1 MSAASHEIQGSEV
14 ALREWSEPAASRYES
29 AKSIFDP
36 LLAGVLL
43 VVLSPLILLA
53 LILVRA
59 TSSGS
64 PIYSQRRVGQN
75 GLHFTIYKIR
85 SMYVD
90 SEVHG
95 PRWSLPGDQRVTP
108 IGRFLRWSHL
118 DELPQLINVIRG
130 EMSLVG
136 PRPERPELIA
146 QLERALPHYRLR
158 HRIRPGISGLAQVLQ
173 APDTDLSSVRRKLK
187 YDLHYVD
194 SMNLLLDARIYI
206 ATILLF
212 FGIPGRLIAGMMR
225 FPYEQLDSEL
235 IVQS

>member
-146 QLERALPHYRLR
+146 AARARLAALSPSSQDSPGNLGSGSGASRPRYRPLQ
-158 HRIRPGISGLAQVLQ
+158 RPPQV
-173 APDTDLSSVRRKLK
+173 K
-187 YDLHYVD
+187 
-194 SMNLLLDARIYI
+194 I
-206 ATILLF
+206 
-212 FGIPGRLIAGMMR
+212 
-225 FPYEQLDSEL
+225 
-235 IVQS
+235 

>member
-1 MSAASHEIQGSEV
+1 M
-14 ALREWSEPAASRYES
+14 
-29 AKSIFDP
+29 
-36 LLAGVLL
+36 LL

-108 IGRFLRWSHL
+108 IGRFLRRSHL

-146 QLERALPHYRLR
+146 QLECALPHYRLR

-173 APDTDLSSVRRKLK
+173 MPDTDLSSVRRKLK